1 MALAS
6 YRSILG
12 GVRTISPSAF
22 SDFSVGTH
30 AAKMLATH
38 AAIMGP
44 LVGIVGQGGIVKS
57 VSRIRIQAQM
67 KLIEPTELIAG
78 LAHGVIA
85 QNGAGVPLGYIRRMG
100 RQFKSNH
107 PGLYI
112 LPVGQAQMFLWGYI
126 TKHRNAHLSHHGPA
140 NGGSNVV
147 VARCNIGHQRPQCV
161 KRRLHTLPQFLIHIL
176 LQKVHG
182 HMSGALYHHLYV
194 PVPGPLRQGTQDLQL
209 SKLRPVVGIVQGTRS
224 QSVAQR
230 HPYAVGRQYLTNL
243 VEMRKEKVFCLVV
256 GTPIG
261 HNGPATRHNADHPL
275 KSMGNVFAKES
286 RMYGKI
292 IHPLLGLFHQGIAVK
307 RPAQVLHLATH
318 LFQSLIQ
325 GYRANGHG
333 RIAQDP
339 LPGFVNVGTGT
350 QIHYGIGPPT
360 DGVNGLF
367 YFLRDV
373 GAEGQAWA
381 SPKGPEVS
389 YTVRLPAAPALRSA
403 S

>member
-12 GVRTISPSAF
+12 GVRTISISAF

-100 RQFKSNH
+100 RQ
-107 PGLYI
+107 
-112 LPVGQAQMFLWGYI
+112 
-126 TKHRNAHLSHHGPA
+126 
-140 NGGSNVV
+140 
-147 VARCNIGHQRPQCV
+147 
-161 KRRLHTLPQFLIHIL
+161 
-176 LQKVHG
+176 
-182 HMSGALYHHLYV
+182 
-194 PVPGPLRQGTQDLQL
+194 
-209 SKLRPVVGIVQGTRS
+209 
-224 QSVAQR
+224 
-230 HPYAVGRQYLTNL
+230 YLTNL

-261 HNGPATRHNADHPL
+261 HNGPATRHNAGHPL

-292 IHPLLGLFHQGIAVK
+292 IHPCSACST
-307 RPAQVLHLATH
+307 R
-318 LFQSLIQ
+318 
-325 GYRANGHG
+325 
-333 RIAQDP
+333 
-339 LPGFVNVGTGT
+339 
-350 QIHYGIGPPT
+350 
-360 DGVNGLF
+360 
-367 YFLRDV
+367 
-373 GAEGQAWA
+373 
-381 SPKGPEVS
+381 VS
-389 YTVRLPAAPALRSA
+389 R
-403 S
+403 